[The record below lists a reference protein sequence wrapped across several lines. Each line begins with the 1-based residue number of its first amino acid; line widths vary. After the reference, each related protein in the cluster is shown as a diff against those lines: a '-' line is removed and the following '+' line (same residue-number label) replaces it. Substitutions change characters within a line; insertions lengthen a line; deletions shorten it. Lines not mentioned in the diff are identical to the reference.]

1 MFINLEILTLDEN
14 VITKRY
20 KEFIQKKTHTNKL
33 AKEHRKYSIHWN
45 QLNEYLSPILFNLMR
60 NEVKT

>member
-45 QLNEYLSPILFNLMR
+45 
-60 NEVKT
+60 